1 MLSPTSL
8 KSKQISAIERLST
21 HTETILIA
29 PTGEGKTIICL
40 SAIVERGSGP
50 IIVACPA
57 KVVPVWKKEASKWKH
72 TKHLVVRELIGGPEA
87 RFEQLHKPAN
97 IYVVSLNNL
106 DWLIRRRHKCV
117 GIIVDELSKASGKQ
131 ARYLAAKACRK
142 NLAWFVGM
150 TATPVSNDWQ
160 KLFGMTKI
168 IDGGA
173 ALGTNKHGYLQR
185 YFMSDYMG
193 YNWTLREFAEKAI
206 IKKMGHLLHVIED
219 KKEETLPPITRKIIQ
234 FKMPDA
240 TRQYYKEMKKTMIS
254 EGVTAANSAVMQAKL
269 RQLAS
274 GFMYDD
280 IGEVIKFDRH
290 RVRHARKWV
299 KSLDGA
305 RGIIFYEF
313 VEQLTTLVKLIKGS
327 VTLVEDFKAGKGQI
341 LLAQINSLSHGVDG
355 LQHIASDALMLH
367 PFWSRD
373 AVEQAEGRLWRT
385 GATKPVR
392 INTIVCEDC
401 VDDLVLDR
409 VEGKGSFMKAFMQ
422 HLRT

>member
-40 SAIVERGSGP
+40 SAIVERSSGP

-57 KVVPVWKKEASKWKH
+57 KVVPVWKKEASKWEH
-72 TKHLVVRELIGGPEA
+72 TKHLVVRELVGGPEA
-87 RFEQLHKPAN
+87 RFEQLHKSAD

-106 DWLIRRRHKCV
+106 DWLIRRKHKCV

-131 ARYLAAKACRK
+131 ARYLAAKVCRK

-206 IKKMGHLLHVIED
+206 MKKMGHLLHVIED

-254 EGVTAANSAVMQAKL
+254 EGVTAANSAVMQAK
-269 RQLAS
+269 
-274 GFMYDD
+274 
-280 IGEVIKFDRH
+280 
-290 RVRHARKWV
+290 
-299 KSLDGA
+299 
-305 RGIIFYEF
+305 F
-313 VEQLTTLVKLIKGS
+313 VEQLATLVKLIKDS

-392 INTIVCEDC
+392 INTLVCEDC